1 MENNAKFYG
10 ADKSLREAPKPNLE
24 NEVLESKK
32 GTNMMKNTKGS
43 INSKKNVKGL
53 GVTGL
58 VFLGIAAV
66 VAVVLYILLIKPAYA
81 LFSTANILKKDT
93 NMIGEA
99 LGNRDLI
106 ALNESLDKAAQDLEK
121 LRSEKDKKFGWAKN
135 LNIFKAKEFYAD
147 SERFINAGIYA
158 VDAVREASVV
168 VTPFADAVGLKISE
182 DQEIEETAGLM
193 EAFQSW
199 ISVMPEV
206 ADKMDVVIEKVAKIG
221 DELKPINTSKYPKK
235 IGKVQVRSN
244 VEFIKNTL
252 SNADEYA
259 PDIKKAFQVV
269 PGILGVGTPTKRYM
283 IIMQNDKEIRP
294 TGGFMTNYATFKV
307 ANGLLDS
314 DFTSKD
320 MYSIDYTLDYIDA
333 TYDFPDA
340 PTAYMRYLKVE
351 HWYAR
356 DMNYDADFVSSMD
369 QLMKFYNL
377 AARINPWEIKAVDGI
392 FAIDTYVI
400 SELLEATGPVT
411 VNGITYTKDNV
422 VFELERIAS
431 LELSEQVNRKKVL
444 GDLMEAMLI
453 NVFES
458 DSNLWPKLIEK
469 GVDLAARKHVLAY
482 LFDPEAQALVEKYGI
497 GGRITDPVE
506 GDYSMIVS
514 TNLGGDKSNWFT
526 TKEVT
531 HTLEKNSDRWMRTV
545 NIRYTYNQPDESYA
559 AFIKEFKDWVRIY
572 APLGSELISVDG
584 SEDQEMNMTGEE
596 RNKNW
601 FSGWITLQPGETKE
615 ITFKYYLLVGTE
627 FVDNYV
633 LNLQKQ
639 PGIESEKYTLLY
651 GNKKE
656 EINLSKDT
664 KVSLGL

>member
-1 MENNAKFYG
+1 MENNVKFYG
-10 ADKSLREAPKPNLE
+10 ASESLKEAPKTNLG
-24 NEVLESKK
+24 NEVLESMK
-32 GTNMMKNTKGS
+32 GTNMMKKIKGN
-43 INSKKNVKGL
+43 INSNKKIKGL
-53 GVTGL
+53 GITGL
-58 VFLGIAAV
+58 IFLGIAAIV
-66 VAVVLYILLIKPAYA
+66 VVVLYILLIKPAYA
-81 LFSTANILKKDT
+81 LFSTANVLKKDSG
-93 NMIGEA
+93 MIGEA
-99 LGNRDLI
+99 LGNRDLV
-106 ALNESLDKAAQDLEK
+106 ALNEALDKSEQDLEK

-135 LNIFKAKEFYAD
+135 MSLFKAKEFYAD
-147 SERFINAGIYA
+147 SERFINAGLYA
-158 VDAVREASVV
+158 VDAIREAGVV

-182 DQEIEETAGLM
+182 EQEIVETEGLM

-206 ADKMDVVIEKVAKIG
+206 ADKMDVVIEKVAKVG
-221 DELKPINTSKYPKK
+221 EELEPINTAKYPKK
-235 IGKVQVRSN
+235 IGKFEVRSN

-259 PDIKKAFQVV
+259 PDIKKALQVV
-269 PGILGVGTPTKRYM
+269 PGILGVGTTTKRYM

-307 ANGLLDS
+307 TNGLLDS

-340 PTAYMRYLKVE
+340 PAAYMRYLKVE

-377 AARINPWEIKAVDGI
+377 ASSINPWEIKSVDGI
-392 FAIDTYVI
+392 FAIDTNVI

-469 GVDLAARKHVLAY
+469 GIDLATRKHILVY
-482 LFDPEAQALVEKYGI
+482 LFDPEAQVLVEKYGV

-506 GDYSMIVS
+506 GDYSMVVS
-514 TNLGGDKSNWFT
+514 TNLGGDKTNWFT
-526 TKEVT
+526 TKEVV
-531 HTLEKNSDRWMRTV
+531 HNLEKSGDRWMRTV
-545 NIRYTYNQPDESYA
+545 NIRYTYNQPDESYT
-559 AFIKEFKDWVRIY
+559 AFVKEFRDWVRVY
-572 APLGSELISVDG
+572 VPLGSELVSVDG

-596 RNKNW
+596 RDKNW

-615 ITFKYYLLVGTE
+615 ITFKYYLPTTVE
-627 FVDNYV
+627 FTDKYV
-633 LNLQKQ
+633 LTLQKQ
-639 PGIESEKYTLLY
+639 PGIESEKHRVSF
-651 GNKKE
+651 GDKAE
-656 EINLSKDT
+656 EVDLTKDT
-664 KVSLGL
+664 KVTLGL